1 MADLSS
7 LRIRPRAVTTGV
19 VVVAVRGE
27 VDLATVGT
35 LREKLSPHVTDPG
48 TRLLVCDLTQVGFL
62 ACSGLSALL
71 DMRAAMAARGA
82 RFAVVASTPAVLR
95 PVAVTGLRDKL
106 TVLPT
111 LAAVLRQ
118 SFVE

>member
-1 MADLSS
+1 
-7 LRIRPRAVTTGV
+7 VTNGV

-27 VDLATVGT
+27 VDLVTVGT
-35 LREKLSPHVTDPG
+35 LRDSLSSHATDPR

-71 DMRAAMAARGA
+71 DTRAAMEARSA

-95 PVAVTGLRDKL
+95 PVAVTGLRERIP
-106 TVLPT
+106 VLPT